1 MQFSCNIELPL
12 TFSVNNFASD
22 LARDIKCMHVIFLA
36 TCHIDARHQYCILER
51 CKPESKLIELG
62 NPILLPTKVSPS
74 ILTGSAWHVLHREM
88 FRGSLLC

>member
-12 TFSVNNFASD
+12 TFSVNNIASD

-36 TCHIDARHQYCILER
+36 TCHIDARHIASW
-51 CKPESKLIELG
+51 KPESKLIELG